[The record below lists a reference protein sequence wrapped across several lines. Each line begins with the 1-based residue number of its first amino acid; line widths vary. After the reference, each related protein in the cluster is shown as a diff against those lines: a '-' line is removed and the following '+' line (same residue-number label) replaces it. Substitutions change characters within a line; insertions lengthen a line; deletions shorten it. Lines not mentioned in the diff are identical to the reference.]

1 MADVNNRESIQALVG
16 DEYELQWVI
25 GHGGMSTVWLA
36 DDHANDR
43 EVAIKILRPEFSD
56 NNEFLDRFRNEADA
70 ARSIESD
77 NVVATYDYGEVTED
91 NGHTFCFI
99 VMEYV
104 RGESLADLLQREGN
118 LDESLALDVL
128 EQAAHGLSIIHR
140 MGLVH
145 RDIKPGNL
153 LVTQNGQV
161 KIADFGIAK
170 AAEAVP
176 LTRTGM
182 VVGTAQYVSPEQAQ
196 SHSVTPA
203 SDVYSLGV
211 VGYEMLAGKRP
222 FHGDSSV
229 SVALAHINQAPEA
242 LSTQVSAPAR
252 ELIGIALRKDAHT
265 RFADGNEFA
274 VAASKVRLGQRPPA
288 PKSAALATVAQE
300 PAPSASTQQLSQVTN
315 ARTASPSTARP
326 RTPQPVP
333 APAAHVAQVQ
343 QPAVGQPYTGTGQ
356 AVPVQPVHQKK
367 SSGAGAG
374 FGCGM
379 FVAVVIA
386 GIAAIALW
394 FMATYSNALDGI
406 LDRDPRPASSTP
418 PTETDPVIVTEWVD
432 PPANQGGSGGSGN
445 SGGSGQ
451 GSGAGGSGAGQG
463 TGGGSGHGRG
473 NGTGAGDGT
482 GGGAGTGGGN
492 APQGPN
498 QQPGQQGGQ
507 GGQGGYG
514 GQGGQGGQGGGNAG
528 NESGGNAGTGNGQ
541 DTSDAT
547 SGVGQRGGQSGHGSN
562 QGANHGTNH
571 GANRGTSQGTNQG
584 AGNGAGYGQA
594 GQGNAGN
601 GQQSGGSRPQGAA
614 EQETE

>member
-1 MADVNNRESIQALVG
+1 MADVNNRENIQALIG
-16 DEYELQWVI
+16 DDYELQWVI

-70 ARSIESD
+70 ARCLESD
-77 NVVATYDYGEVTED
+77 NVVATYDYAEVTED

-99 VMEYV
+99 VMEYI
-104 RGESLADLLQREGN
+104 RGESLADLLQREGS

-196 SHSVTPA
+196 GHSVTPA

-222 FHGDSSV
+222 FQGDSSV

-242 LSTQVSAPAR
+242 LSTQISAPAR
-252 ELIGIALRKDAHT
+252 ELIGIALRKDAHM

-288 PKSAALATVAQE
+288 PKSAALATVAKE

-333 APAAHVAQVQ
+333 APASHVAQVQ
-343 QPAVGQPYTGTGQ
+343 QPAVGQPYTGAGQ
-356 AVPVQPVHQKK
+356 AAPVRPVHQPKK
-367 SSGAGAG
+367 SGAGAG

-386 GIAAIALW
+386 GIAALALW

-406 LDRDPRPASSTP
+406 LDRTPAASTSTQP
-418 PTETDPVIVTEWVD
+418 SETEPVIVTEWVD
-432 PPANQGGSGGSGN
+432 PPANRGGSGSGQGSSGGGGQGSGSGSGSGAGGN
-445 SGGSGQ
+445 SGGQ
-451 GSGAGGSGAGQG
+451 GSGAGNGN
-463 TGGGSGHGRG
+463 GGSGNAPQAPNQQQPGGQQGGGDAETG
-473 NGTGAGDGT
+473 NGTGNSTGDAGG
-482 GGGAGTGGGN
+482 
-492 APQGPN
+492 
-498 QQPGQQGGQ
+498 
-507 GGQGGYG
+507 
-514 GQGGQGGQGGGNAG
+514 
-528 NESGGNAGTGNGQ
+528 GQ
-541 DTSDAT
+541 DTADAT
-547 SGVGQRGGQSGHGSN
+547 SGTGQRGNGGNQPGFEAGQGGRSGQSGHAGQSGQTQSGQN
-562 QGANHGTNH
+562 HAGQPGHSGAN
-571 GANRGTSQGTNQG
+571 
-584 AGNGAGYGQA
+584 
-594 GQGNAGN
+594 
-601 GQQSGGSRPQGAA
+601 QQSGGSRPIGAA
-614 EQETE
+614 EQGTE

>member
-1 MADVNNRESIQALVG
+1 MADVNNRENIQALVG
-16 DEYELQWVI
+16 DDYELQWVI

-70 ARSIESD
+70 ARCLESD
-77 NVVATYDYGEVTED
+77 NVVATYDYAEVTED

-99 VMEYV
+99 VMEYI
-104 RGESLADLLQREGN
+104 RGESLADLLQREGS

-196 SHSVTPA
+196 GHSVTPA

-222 FHGDSSV
+222 FQGDSSV

-242 LSTQVSAPAR
+242 LSTQISAPAR
-252 ELIGIALRKDAHT
+252 ELIGIALRKDAHM

-288 PKSAALATVAQE
+288 PKSAALATVAKE
-300 PAPSASTQQLSQVTN
+300 PTPSASTQQLSQVTN

-333 APAAHVAQVQ
+333 APASHVAQVQ
-343 QPAVGQPYTGTGQ
+343 QPAVGQPYTGAGQ
-356 AVPVQPVHQKK
+356 AAPVRPVHQPKK
-367 SSGAGAG
+367 SGAGAG

-386 GIAAIALW
+386 GIAALALW

-406 LDRDPRPASSTP
+406 LDRTPASSTSTQP
-418 PTETDPVIVTEWVD
+418 SETEPVIVTEWVD
-432 PPANQGGSGGSGN
+432 PPANRGGSGSGQGSGGGGGQGSGSGSGSGSGAGGNGGGQGSGAGNGSGGSGN
-445 SGGSGQ
+445 APQAPNQQQPGGQQGGSD
-451 GSGAGGSGAGQG
+451 AE
-463 TGGGSGHGRG
+463 TG
-473 NGTGAGDGT
+473 NGTGNST
-482 GGGAGTGGGN
+482 
-492 APQGPN
+492 
-498 QQPGQQGGQ
+498 
-507 GGQGGYG
+507 
-514 GQGGQGGQGGGNAG
+514 GNAG
-528 NESGGNAGTGNGQ
+528 GGQ
-541 DTSDAT
+541 DTADAT
-547 SGVGQRGGQSGHGSN
+547 SGTGQRGNGGNQPGFEPGQGGRSGQSGHAGQSGQTQPGQN
-562 QGANHGTNH
+562 HAGQPGHSGAN
-571 GANRGTSQGTNQG
+571 
-584 AGNGAGYGQA
+584 
-594 GQGNAGN
+594 
-601 GQQSGGSRPQGAA
+601 QQSGGSRPVGAA
-614 EQETE
+614 EQGTE

>member
-1 MADVNNRESIQALVG
+1 MADVNNRENIQALVG
-16 DEYELQWVI
+16 DAYELQWVI

-70 ARSIESD
+70 ARCLESD
-77 NVVATYDYGEVTED
+77 NVVATYDYAEVTED

-99 VMEYV
+99 VMEYI
-104 RGESLADLLQREGN
+104 RGESLADLLQREGS

-196 SHSVTPA
+196 GHSVTPA

-222 FHGDSSV
+222 FQGDSSV

-242 LSTQVSAPAR
+242 LSTQISAPAR
-252 ELIGIALRKDAHT
+252 ELIGIALRKDAHM

-288 PKSAALATVAQE
+288 PKSAALATVAKE

-333 APAAHVAQVQ
+333 APASHVAQVQ
-343 QPAVGQPYTGTGQ
+343 QPAVGQPYTGAGQ
-356 AVPVQPVHQKK
+356 AAPVQPVHQPKN
-367 SSGAGAG
+367 SGAGAG

-386 GIAAIALW
+386 GIAALALW

-406 LDRDPRPASSTP
+406 LDRTPASSTSTQP
-418 PTETDPVIVTEWVD
+418 SETEPVIVTEWVD
-432 PPANQGGSGGSGN
+432 PPANRGGSGSGQGSGGGGGQGSGSGSGSGAGASGNGGGQGSGAGNGSGGSGN
-445 SGGSGQ
+445 APQAPNQQQPGGQ
-451 GSGAGGSGAGQG
+451 Q
-463 TGGGSGHGRG
+463 GGGDAETG
-473 NGTGAGDGT
+473 NGTGNST
-482 GGGAGTGGGN
+482 
-492 APQGPN
+492 
-498 QQPGQQGGQ
+498 
-507 GGQGGYG
+507 
-514 GQGGQGGQGGGNAG
+514 GNAG
-528 NESGGNAGTGNGQ
+528 GGQ
-541 DTSDAT
+541 DTADAT
-547 SGVGQRGGQSGHGSN
+547 SGTGQRGNGGNQPGFEAGQGGRSGQSGHAGQSGQSGQN
-562 QGANHGTNH
+562 QSGQNHAGQPGHSGANQ
-571 GANRGTSQGTNQG
+571 R
-584 AGNGAGYGQA
+584 
-594 GQGNAGN
+594 
-601 GQQSGGSRPQGAA
+601 SGGSRPIGAA
-614 EQETE
+614 EQGTE

>member
-1 MADVNNRESIQALVG
+1 MADVNNRENIQALVG
-16 DEYELQWVI
+16 DDYELQWVI

-70 ARSIESD
+70 ARCLESD
-77 NVVATYDYGEVTED
+77 NVVATYDYAEVTES

-99 VMEYV
+99 VMEYI
-104 RGESLADLLQREGN
+104 RGESLADLLQREGK

-196 SHSVTPA
+196 GHSVTPA

-222 FHGDSSV
+222 FQGDSSV

-242 LSTQVSAPAR
+242 LSTQISAPAR
-252 ELIGIALRKDAHT
+252 ELIGIALRKDAHM

-288 PKSAALATVAQE
+288 PKSAALATVAKE

-333 APAAHVAQVQ
+333 APASHVAQVQ
-343 QPAVGQPYTGTGQ
+343 QPAVGQPYTGAGQ
-356 AVPVQPVHQKK
+356 AAPVRPVHQPKN
-367 SSGAGAG
+367 SGAGAG

-386 GIAAIALW
+386 GIAALALW

-406 LDRDPRPASSTP
+406 LDRTPASSTSTQP
-418 PTETDPVIVTEWVD
+418 SETEPVIVTEWVD
-432 PPANQGGSGGSGN
+432 PPANRGGSGSGQGSGGGGGQGSSSGSGSGSGAGGNGGGQGSGAGNGSGGSGN
-445 SGGSGQ
+445 APQAPNQQQPGGQQGGSD
-451 GSGAGGSGAGQG
+451 AE
-463 TGGGSGHGRG
+463 TG
-473 NGTGAGDGT
+473 NGTGNST
-482 GGGAGTGGGN
+482 
-492 APQGPN
+492 
-498 QQPGQQGGQ
+498 
-507 GGQGGYG
+507 
-514 GQGGQGGQGGGNAG
+514 GNAG
-528 NESGGNAGTGNGQ
+528 GGQ
-541 DTSDAT
+541 DTADAT
-547 SGVGQRGGQSGHGSN
+547 SGTGQRGNGGNQPGFEPGQGGRSGQSGHAGQSGQTQPGQN
-562 QGANHGTNH
+562 HAGQPGHSGAN
-571 GANRGTSQGTNQG
+571 
-584 AGNGAGYGQA
+584 
-594 GQGNAGN
+594 
-601 GQQSGGSRPQGAA
+601 QQSGGSRPIGAA
-614 EQETE
+614 EQGTE

>member
-1 MADVNNRESIQALVG
+1 MADVNNRENIQALVG
-16 DEYELQWVI
+16 DDYELQWVI

-70 ARSIESD
+70 ARCLESD
-77 NVVATYDYGEVTED
+77 NVVATYDYAEVTED

-99 VMEYV
+99 VMEYI
-104 RGESLADLLQREGN
+104 RGESLADLLQREGS

-196 SHSVTPA
+196 GHSVTPA

-222 FHGDSSV
+222 FQGDSSV

-242 LSTQVSAPAR
+242 LSTQISAPAR
-252 ELIGIALRKDAHT
+252 ELIGIALRKDAHM

-288 PKSAALATVAQE
+288 PKSAALATVAKE

-333 APAAHVAQVQ
+333 APASHVAQVQ
-343 QPAVGQPYTGTGQ
+343 QPAVGQPYTGAGQ
-356 AVPVQPVHQKK
+356 AAPVRPVHQPKN
-367 SSGAGAG
+367 SGAGAG

-386 GIAAIALW
+386 GIAALALW

-406 LDRDPRPASSTP
+406 LDRTPAASTSTQP
-418 PTETDPVIVTEWVD
+418 SETEPVIVTEWVD
-432 PPANQGGSGGSGN
+432 PPANRGGSGSGQGSSGGGGQGSGSGTGSGAGGNGGGQGSGAGNGSGGSGN
-445 SGGSGQ
+445 APQAPNQQQPGGQ
-451 GSGAGGSGAGQG
+451 Q
-463 TGGGSGHGRG
+463 GGGDAETG
-473 NGTGAGDGT
+473 NGTGNST
-482 GGGAGTGGGN
+482 
-492 APQGPN
+492 
-498 QQPGQQGGQ
+498 
-507 GGQGGYG
+507 
-514 GQGGQGGQGGGNAG
+514 GNAG
-528 NESGGNAGTGNGQ
+528 GGQ
-541 DTSDAT
+541 DTADAT
-547 SGVGQRGGQSGHGSN
+547 SGTGQRGNSGNQPGFEAGQGGRSGQSGQSGHAGQSGQN
-562 QGANHGTNH
+562 HAGQPGHSGAN
-571 GANRGTSQGTNQG
+571 
-584 AGNGAGYGQA
+584 
-594 GQGNAGN
+594 
-601 GQQSGGSRPQGAA
+601 QQSGGSRPIGAA
-614 EQETE
+614 EQGTE

>member
-1 MADVNNRESIQALVG
+1 MADVNNRENIQALVG
-16 DEYELQWVI
+16 DAYELQWVI

-70 ARSIESD
+70 ARCLESD
-77 NVVATYDYGEVTED
+77 NVVATYDYAEVTED

-99 VMEYV
+99 VMEYI
-104 RGESLADLLQREGN
+104 RGESLADLLQREGS

-196 SHSVTPA
+196 GHSVTPA

-222 FHGDSSV
+222 FQGDSSV

-242 LSTQVSAPAR
+242 LSTQISAPAR
-252 ELIGIALRKDAHT
+252 ELIGIALRKDAHM

-288 PKSAALATVAQE
+288 PKSAALATVAKE

-333 APAAHVAQVQ
+333 APASHVAQVQ
-343 QPAVGQPYTGTGQ
+343 QPAVGQPYTGAGQ
-356 AVPVQPVHQKK
+356 AAPVQPVHQPKN
-367 SSGAGAG
+367 SGAGAG

-386 GIAAIALW
+386 GIAALALW

-406 LDRDPRPASSTP
+406 LDRTPAASTSTQP
-418 PTETDPVIVTEWVD
+418 SETEPVIVTEWVD
-432 PPANQGGSGGSGN
+432 PPANRGGSGSGQGSGGGGGQGSGSGSGSGAGGNGGGQGSGAGNGSGGSGN
-445 SGGSGQ
+445 
-451 GSGAGGSGAGQG
+451 
-463 TGGGSGHGRG
+463 
-473 NGTGAGDGT
+473 
-482 GGGAGTGGGN
+482 
-492 APQGPN
+492 APQAPN
-498 QQPGQQGGQ
+498 QQQPGGQQGG
-507 GGQGGYG
+507 GDAETGNGNST
-514 GQGGQGGQGGGNAG
+514 GNAG
-528 NESGGNAGTGNGQ
+528 GGQ
-541 DTSDAT
+541 DTADAT
-547 SGVGQRGGQSGHGSN
+547 SGTGQRGNGGNQPGFEPGQGGRSGQSGHAGQSGQSGQN
-562 QGANHGTNH
+562 QSGQNHAGQPGHSGAN
-571 GANRGTSQGTNQG
+571 
-584 AGNGAGYGQA
+584 
-594 GQGNAGN
+594 
-601 GQQSGGSRPQGAA
+601 QQSGGSRPIGAA
-614 EQETE
+614 EQGTE

>member
-1 MADVNNRESIQALVG
+1 MADVNNRESIQTLVG
-16 DEYELQWVI
+16 DAYELQWVI

-153 LVTQNGQV
+153 LITQNGRV

-196 SHSVTPA
+196 GHSVTPA

-252 ELIGIALRKDAHT
+252 ELIGIALRKDAYT

-333 APAAHVAQVQ
+333 APAGHVAQVQ
-343 QPAVGQPYTGTGQ
+343 QPAVGHPYTGAGQ
-356 AVPVQPVHQKK
+356 AAVAPAIQPVHQKK
-367 SSGAGAG
+367 NSSAGAG

-386 GIAAIALW
+386 GIAALALW

-406 LDRDPRPASSTP
+406 LDRSPASSTQP
-418 PTETDPVIVTEWVD
+418 SETDPVIVTEWVN
-432 PPANQGGSGGSGN
+432 PPANQGGSGGSGGGQG
-445 SGGSGQ
+445 SGGSG
-451 GSGAGGSGAGQG
+451 GAGGSGGTGAGQG
-463 TGGGSGHGRG
+463 SGGSG
-473 NGTGAGDGT
+473 NGTGTGT
-482 GGGAGTGGGN
+482 GNGGN
-492 APQGPN
+492 APQAPN
-498 QQPGQQGGQ
+498 QQPGGQGQQGGQ
-507 GGQGGYG
+507 TGGD
-514 GQGGQGGQGGGNAG
+514 AG
-528 NESGGNAGTGNGQ
+528 NDANENAT
-541 DTSDAT
+541 DAT
-547 SGVGQRGGQSGHGSN
+547 SGIGQRGGQTGQSGQSHSGQSGQSGHGV
-562 QGANHGTNH
+562 GH
-571 GANRGTSQGTNQG
+571 GANQGQS
-584 AGNGAGYGQA
+584 GNRNP
-594 GQGNAGN
+594 GNAGN
-601 GQQSGGSRPQGAA
+601 TGNTGNTGNAGNVGTAAGNQQSGGSRPLGAA

>member
-1 MADVNNRESIQALVG
+1 MADVNNRENIQALVG
-16 DEYELQWVI
+16 DDYELQWVI

-70 ARSIESD
+70 ARCLESD
-77 NVVATYDYGEVTED
+77 NVVATYDYAEVTED

-99 VMEYV
+99 VMEYI
-104 RGESLADLLQREGN
+104 RGESLADLLQREGS

-196 SHSVTPA
+196 GHSVTPA

-222 FHGDSSV
+222 FQGDSSV

-242 LSTQVSAPAR
+242 LSTQISAPAR
-252 ELIGIALRKDAHT
+252 ELIGIALRKDAHM

-288 PKSAALATVAQE
+288 PKSAALATVAKE

-333 APAAHVAQVQ
+333 APASHVAQVQ
-343 QPAVGQPYTGTGQ
+343 QPAVGQPYTGAGQ
-356 AVPVQPVHQKK
+356 AAPVRPVHQPKN
-367 SSGAGAG
+367 SGAGAG

-386 GIAAIALW
+386 GIAALALW

-406 LDRDPRPASSTP
+406 LDRTPASSTSTQP
-418 PTETDPVIVTEWVD
+418 SETEPVIVTEWVD
-432 PPANQGGSGGSGN
+432 PPANRGGSGSGQGSGGGGGQGSGSGSGSGGNGGGQGSGAGNGSGGSGN
-445 SGGSGQ
+445 APQAPNQQQPGGQ
-451 GSGAGGSGAGQG
+451 Q
-463 TGGGSGHGRG
+463 GGGDAETG
-473 NGTGAGDGT
+473 NGTGNST
-482 GGGAGTGGGN
+482 
-492 APQGPN
+492 
-498 QQPGQQGGQ
+498 
-507 GGQGGYG
+507 
-514 GQGGQGGQGGGNAG
+514 GNAG
-528 NESGGNAGTGNGQ
+528 GGQ
-541 DTSDAT
+541 DTADAT
-547 SGVGQRGGQSGHGSN
+547 SGTGQRGNSGNQPGFEAGQGGRSGQSGHARQSGQTQSGQN
-562 QGANHGTNH
+562 HAGQNHAGQPGHSGAN
-571 GANRGTSQGTNQG
+571 
-584 AGNGAGYGQA
+584 
-594 GQGNAGN
+594 
-601 GQQSGGSRPQGAA
+601 QQSGGSRPIGAA
-614 EQETE
+614 EQGTE

>member
-1 MADVNNRESIQALVG
+1 MADVNNRENIQALIG
-16 DEYELQWVI
+16 DDYELQWVI

-70 ARSIESD
+70 ARCLESD
-77 NVVATYDYGEVTED
+77 NVVATYDYAEVTED

-99 VMEYV
+99 VMEYI
-104 RGESLADLLQREGN
+104 RGESLADLLQREGK

-196 SHSVTPA
+196 GHSVTPA

-222 FHGDSSV
+222 FQGDSSV

-242 LSTQVSAPAR
+242 LSTQISAPAR
-252 ELIGIALRKDAHT
+252 ELIGIALRKDAHM

-288 PKSAALATVAQE
+288 PKSAALATVAKE

-333 APAAHVAQVQ
+333 APASHVAQVQ
-343 QPAVGQPYTGTGQ
+343 QPAVGQPYTGAGQ
-356 AVPVQPVHQKK
+356 AAPVQPVHQPKN
-367 SSGAGAG
+367 SGAGAG

-386 GIAAIALW
+386 GIAALALW

-406 LDRDPRPASSTP
+406 LDRTPASSTSTQP
-418 PTETDPVIVTEWVD
+418 SETEPVIVTEWVD
-432 PPANQGGSGGSGN
+432 PPANRGGSGSGQGSGGGGGQGSGSGSGSGAGGNGGGQGSGAGNGSGGSGN
-445 SGGSGQ
+445 
-451 GSGAGGSGAGQG
+451 
-463 TGGGSGHGRG
+463 
-473 NGTGAGDGT
+473 
-482 GGGAGTGGGN
+482 
-492 APQGPN
+492 APQAPN
-498 QQPGQQGGQ
+498 QQQPGGQQGGSDAET
-507 GGQGGYG
+507 GNSTGNST
-514 GQGGQGGQGGGNAG
+514 GNAG
-528 NESGGNAGTGNGQ
+528 GGQ
-541 DTSDAT
+541 DTADAT
-547 SGVGQRGGQSGHGSN
+547 SGTGQRGNGGNQPGFEPGQGGRSGQSGHAGQSGQSGQN
-562 QGANHGTNH
+562 HAGQPGHSGAN
-571 GANRGTSQGTNQG
+571 
-584 AGNGAGYGQA
+584 
-594 GQGNAGN
+594 
-601 GQQSGGSRPQGAA
+601 QQSGGSRPVGAA
-614 EQETE
+614 EQGTE

>member
-1 MADVNNRESIQALVG
+1 MADVNNRESIQTLVG
-16 DEYELQWVI
+16 DAYELQWVI

-153 LVTQNGQV
+153 LITQNGRV

-196 SHSVTPA
+196 GHSVTPA

-252 ELIGIALRKDAHT
+252 ELIGIALRKDAYT

-333 APAAHVAQVQ
+333 APAGHVAQVQ
-343 QPAVGQPYTGTGQ
+343 QPAVAP
-356 AVPVQPVHQKK
+356 AIQPVHQKK
-367 SSGAGAG
+367 NSSAGAG

-386 GIAAIALW
+386 GIAALALW

-406 LDRDPRPASSTP
+406 LDRSPASSTQP
-418 PTETDPVIVTEWVD
+418 SETDPVIVTEWVN
-432 PPANQGGSGGSGN
+432 PPANQGGSGSSGGGQG
-445 SGGSGQ
+445 SGGSG
-451 GSGAGGSGAGQG
+451 GAGGSG
-463 TGGGSGHGRG
+463 
-473 NGTGAGDGT
+473 GTGAGQGSGSA
-482 GGGAGTGGGN
+482 GGSGNGAGTSNGGN
-492 APQGPN
+492 APQAPN
-498 QQPGQQGGQ
+498 QQPGGQGQQGGQ
-507 GGQGGYG
+507 TGGD
-514 GQGGQGGQGGGNAG
+514 AG
-528 NESGGNAGTGNGQ
+528 NDANEDVT
-541 DTSDAT
+541 DAT
-547 SGVGQRGGQSGHGSN
+547 SGIGQRGGQTGQSGHSGQSNSGQSGQSQSGQSGQSGHGV
-562 QGANHGTNH
+562 GH
-571 GANRGTSQGTNQG
+571 GANQGQS
-584 AGNGAGYGQA
+584 GNRNP
-594 GQGNAGN
+594 GNAGN
-601 GQQSGGSRPQGAA
+601 TGNAGNVGTAAGNQQSGGSRPLGAA

>member
-1 MADVNNRESIQALVG
+1 MADVNNRESIQTLVG
-16 DEYELQWVI
+16 DAYELQWVI

-70 ARSIESD
+70 ARCIESD

-153 LVTQNGQV
+153 LITQNGRV

-196 SHSVTPA
+196 GHSVTPA

-252 ELIGIALRKDAHT
+252 ELIGIALRKDAYT

-300 PAPSASTQQLSQVTN
+300 PAPSASTQQLSRVTN

-333 APAAHVAQVQ
+333 APAGHVAQVQ
-343 QPAVGQPYTGTGQ
+343 QPAVGHPYTGAGQ
-356 AVPVQPVHQKK
+356 AAVAPVIQPVHQKK
-367 SSGAGAG
+367 NSSAGAG

-386 GIAAIALW
+386 GIAALALW

-406 LDRDPRPASSTP
+406 LDRSPASSTQP
-418 PTETDPVIVTEWVD
+418 SETDPVIVTEWVN
-432 PPANQGGSGGSGN
+432 PPANQGGSGGSGGGQG
-445 SGGSGQ
+445 SGGSG
-451 GSGAGGSGAGQG
+451 GAGV
-463 TGGGSGHGRG
+463 GHGANQGQSG
-473 NGTGAGDGT
+473 NR
-482 GGGAGTGGGN
+482 N
-492 APQGPN
+492 P
-498 QQPGQQGGQ
+498 
-507 GGQGGYG
+507 
-514 GQGGQGGQGGGNAG
+514 GNAG
-528 NESGGNAGTGNGQ
+528 NT
-541 DTSDAT
+541 
-547 SGVGQRGGQSGHGSN
+547 
-562 QGANHGTNH
+562 
-571 GANRGTSQGTNQG
+571 
-584 AGNGAGYGQA
+584 
-594 GQGNAGN
+594 GNAGN
-601 GQQSGGSRPQGAA
+601 VGAAAGNQQSGGSRPLGAA

>member
-196 SHSVTPA
+196 GHSVTPA

-252 ELIGIALRKDAHT
+252 ELIGIALRKDAYT

-274 VAASKVRLGQRPPA
+274 VAASRVRLGQRPPA

-356 AVPVQPVHQKK
+356 AVPVQPVQRKK

-386 GIAAIALW
+386 GIAAAALW

-406 LDRDPRPASSTP
+406 LDRAPASSTQP
-418 PTETDPVIVTEWVD
+418 SETDPVIVTEWVD
-432 PPANQGGSGGSGN
+432 PPANQGGSGSSGN

-463 TGGGSGHGRG
+463 TGGPGNGQGTGSGSGQGRG
-473 NGTGAGDGT
+473 NGTGAGDGS
-482 GGGAGTGGGN
+482 GN
-492 APQGPN
+492 SGSGNTPQGSN
-498 QQPGQQGGQ
+498 QQPGQQ

-528 NESGGNAGTGNGQ
+528 NESGGNAGTGGGQ

-562 QGANHGTNH
+562 QGANQ

-601 GQQSGGSRPQGAA
+601 GQQSGGSRPQSAA